1 MVANE
6 IFNNLIELSEDCF
19 DSIVKHGGGQGGY
32 FCILKWDSRIYVAAE
47 NKGLYAAVE
56 INSVVYTFGFCL
68 KTRLSS
74 YSALSR
80 MSIDTG
86 NPLCS

>member
-1 MVANE
+1 MAVLILLLNLCQIISYYRALVANE

-47 NKGLYAAVE
+47 NKGLY
-56 INSVVYTFGFCL
+56 
-68 KTRLSS
+68 
-74 YSALSR
+74 
-80 MSIDTG
+80 
-86 NPLCS
+86 